1 MREKKYHIYL
11 TDDEQ
16 SRVIQSL
23 INLKNNLIVQGRYT
37 DAVDEVL
44 LKVLSA
50 RKRNWKSNNFK
61 HLCRLFFNRNRRFF
75 CCQKFFEIFLK
86 KCLHYLN
93 ISYIFIFLQIS
104 LFINIFVY
112 FKLFTIPSIIFRSE
126 GKYIFAPILFNINA
140 VTKLAPRIPF
150 IKFGS
155 LEYCSFKAFKL
166 TFFNKFSLFL

>member
-50 RKRNWKSNNFK
+50 RKKK
-61 HLCRLFFNRNRRFF
+61 
-75 CCQKFFEIFLK
+75 LK
-86 KCLHYLN
+86 
-93 ISYIFIFLQIS
+93 IEYI
-104 LFINIFVY
+104 
-112 FKLFTIPSIIFRSE
+112 
-126 GKYIFAPILFNINA
+126 
-140 VTKLAPRIPF
+140 
-150 IKFGS
+150 
-155 LEYCSFKAFKL
+155 
-166 TFFNKFSLFL
+166 